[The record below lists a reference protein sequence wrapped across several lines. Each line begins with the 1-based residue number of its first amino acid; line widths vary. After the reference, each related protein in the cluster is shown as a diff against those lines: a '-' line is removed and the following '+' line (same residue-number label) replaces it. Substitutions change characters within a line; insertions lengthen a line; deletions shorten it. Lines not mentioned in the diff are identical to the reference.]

1 MDAKVQM
8 YLRRVRDR
16 GEVVTARIAAAAA
29 QGILLSCDCSKL
41 AEFGGPV
48 MWNRFWAYS
57 LLKGM
62 NFVKRKV
69 TTAKSKHAVVEFER
83 LKEEFL
89 QEVVA
94 TVEMEEIPSEL
105 VLNWDQTG
113 IKIVQSNT
121 WTIEEQGSKRVDVAR
136 ANDKRQITAVFCGS
150 LVGDFLPTQ
159 VIYQGT
165 TPHCHPK
172 FQFPP
177 DWDITHSP
185 KHWSNEETMIQYV
198 DNIIIPY
205 VKSARASF
213 SDDTPALVIM
223 DNFKGQITSAVAE
236 LLDSNNI
243 HVCLLPPNTTDQLQP
258 MDLSVN
264 KPAKDFL
271 KQCFEDGYAEQV
283 TTQLDGRN
291 AESTDLEPISLS
303 LLILKELGAK
313 WLVQM
318 AEYFADNPQIIVNGF
333 VKAGI
338 ATALDGQDD
347 QQDVE
352 VHEMEDDSED
362 DFEVLSSDDDTC

>member
-1 MDAKVQM
+1 
-8 YLRRVRDR
+8 
-16 GEVVTARIAAAAA
+16 
-29 QGILLSCDCSKL
+29 
-41 AEFGGPV
+41 
-48 MWNRFWAYS
+48 
-57 LLKGM
+57 M
-62 NFVKRKV
+62 NFLKRKV
-69 TTAKSKHAVVEFER
+69 MTAKSKHAVAEFEC

-89 QEVVA
+89 LEVVT

-113 IKIVQSNT
+113 IKIVPSNT
-121 WTIEEQGSKRVDVAR
+121 WTMEEQGSKRVDVAG

-150 LVGDFLPTQ
+150 LVGDFLPVQ
-159 VIYQGT
+159 VIYQGK
-165 TPHCHPK
+165 TPRCHPK
-172 FQFPP
+172 FQFPL
-177 DWDITHSP
+177 DWDITHSH

-213 SDDTPALVIM
+213 SDNTAALVIM
-223 DNFKGQITSAVAE
+223 DNFKGQITSTVNE

-271 KQCFEDGYAEQV
+271 KRCFEDWYAEQV
-283 TTQLDGRN
+283 TTQLDGTDT
-291 AESTDLEPISLS
+291 ESTDLEPVSLS
-303 LLILKELGAK
+303 LPVLKELGAK

-318 AEYFADNPQIIVNGF
+318 GEYFADNPQIIVNGF

-338 ATALDGQDD
+338 AAALDGQED
-347 QQDVE
+347 QQEVE

-362 DFEVLSSDDDTC
+362 DFEVVCSDDEDNTC